1 MTTAASVERKASS
14 YFRVPEELVKRAGGQ
29 KAGLPTYRSEF
40 MRDRDRL
47 MYATAFRRLAGKTQI
62 YTVSAVDDHR
72 KNRLTHTLEVAQ
84 IARTIARALELDEDL
99 AEAIALGHD
108 LGHTPFGH
116 AGEEMLHMVMSPG
129 SDKIENSPF
138 KESEKDIAKR
148 LESAGY
154 DVEYLEHACGFK
166 HNIQSVRVATLL
178 EDSYRDNQEANIGLN
193 LTNYTLYGMM
203 SHSKMKY
210 KNTELKPHPSY
221 QNEFSDAMKVQ
232 GYDTDAWSF
241 EAFIVEFADD
251 IAQWHHDLEDA
262 LLDGVMP
269 IGKICD
275 TIKKALEKAFIDQG
289 QPDRLTMLEEIGNNG
304 VVDRRRVAQLSN
316 IVVDTLVT
324 DLVKTS
330 ASNFQKLLGDLEGA
344 IRAGGTAKAVT
355 SLFSNYEAFSDKKNP
370 KDAFFW
376 VIDFSKNVIREEFKN
391 TIGEWIH
398 HSRNVERMNVKGQ
411 YIIRKLFAAYARNPQ
426 QLPDGPI
433 LHLLVDTSADF
444 LKKYPDGKFEKYTTI
459 DDARRAGIGAAR
471 VELDKRLKKEDILF
485 RCTLMRRICDHIAS
499 MTDHYAMEEFKKL
512 YG

>member
-1 MTTAASVERKASS
+1 MTTATCVKKKSS
-14 YFRVPEELVKRAGGQ
+14 SHFRVPEELVKRADGQ

-116 AGEEMLHMVMSPG
+116 AGEEMLHKVMSLG
-129 SDKIENSPF
+129 SDIVENSPF
-138 KESEKDIAKR
+138 NEKDIANQ
-148 LESAGY
+148 LESSGY
-154 DVEYLEHACGFK
+154 DVDYLERACGFK

-178 EDSYRDNQEANIGLN
+178 EDSYRDNQQANIGLN

-203 SHSKMKY
+203 SHSKMEY
-210 KNTELKPHPSY
+210 KTAELRPHPSY
-221 QNEFSDAMKVQ
+221 QNEFSDALKVQ

-269 IGKICD
+269 IGEICD
-275 TIKKALEKAFIDQG
+275 TINRALEKAFIDQG
-289 QPDRLTMLEEIGNNG
+289 QHERSMMLKEIGKTG
-304 VVDRRRVAQLSN
+304 IVDRRRVAQLSN

-330 ASNFQKLLGDLEGA
+330 ESNFQKLLGDLEDA
-344 IRAGGTAKAVT
+344 IRAGGIAKAVT
-355 SLFSNYEAFSDKKNP
+355 TLFSNYKAFSNKKNP

-376 VIDFSKNVIREEFKN
+376 VINFSENVIRAEFKN

-444 LKKYPDGKFEKYTTI
+444 VNKYPDGKFEKYITI

-485 RCTLMRRICDHIAS
+485 RCKLMRRICDHIAS
-499 MTDHYAMEEFKKL
+499 MTDHYAMEEYKKL